1 MIVSEEEKARLDQML
16 RDFKTVD
23 NINYKYSNTLIEV
36 VRFMDDIVKE
46 VGKVDPELAKKMIDK
61 FSIIMKRG
69 ILNEY

>member
-1 MIVSEEEKARLDQML
+1 MIVSEEEKERLDQML

-36 VRFMDDIVKE
+36 VRFMDETVRELKDTN
-46 VGKVDPELAKKMIDK
+46 PELAKKMIDK
-61 FSIIMKRG
+61 FTIIMKRG